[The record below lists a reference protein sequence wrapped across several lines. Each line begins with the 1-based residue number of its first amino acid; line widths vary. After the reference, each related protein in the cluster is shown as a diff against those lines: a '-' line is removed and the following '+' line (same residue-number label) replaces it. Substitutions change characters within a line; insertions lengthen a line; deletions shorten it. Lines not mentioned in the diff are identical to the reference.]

1 MAKVFI
7 DGLIFKKPREGAP
20 DFVHG
25 SLSVKVQ
32 EFTKFCEQHQKNGW
46 VNIDILKS
54 KEKGTTYLALNN
66 WEPKKETESK
76 DRDWNGPVVDDYN
89 KITDIPF

>member
-1 MAKVFI
+1 MPKTFI

-20 DFVHG
+20 DFVRG

-32 EFTKFCEQHQKNGW
+32 EFTKFCQEHQKNGW

-54 KEKGTTYLALNN
+54 KEGKTYLALND
-66 WEPKKETESK
+66 WKPKEKPQESK
-76 DRDWNGPVVDDYN
+76 TQDWHGPVV
-89 KITDIPF
+89 K

>member
-1 MAKVFI
+1 MPKTFI

-20 DFVHG
+20 DFVRG

-32 EFTKFCEQHQKNGW
+32 EFTKFCQEHQKNNW

-54 KEKGTTYLALNN
+54 KEGKTYLALND
-66 WEPKKETESK
+66 WEPNKNNDQREISAAIEEDKNFDMSK
-76 DRDWNGPVVDDYN
+76 V
-89 KITDIPF
+89 PF